1 MSGNKGILA
10 HSINSLAVMLQY
22 NMFKLLLISL
32 SIVASS
38 KLVSKAYI
46 AEMFVPNGAN
56 KVVGEELTAFV
67 FEMH

>member
-1 MSGNKGILA
+1 
-10 HSINSLAVMLQY
+10 MLQY

-38 KLVSKAYI
+38 ELVSKAYI

-56 KVVGEELTAFV
+56 KIVGEELTAFV
-67 FEMH
+67 FGMHW